1 MDAADRFALVICDM
15 QPDLLK
21 SIPADA
27 RAALLDSIK
36 PCIEG
41 ARANGWLIVFCGV
54 KFPKGYANVTPK
66 HRIYGGFQRLNAKM
80 GDERAHWFME
90 GHPGA
95 EIEPFLAPHDGD
107 AVVWRQGHLPGAELR
122 EALRPR
128 GITKA
133 TVVGIKASYAV
144 QATCQALC
152 DEGLQVYA
160 VRECVQDD
168 VPERLDAVLDHLL
181 PIYAEIVT
189 WEDFLLGIGME
200 SFIEELRAKA
210 LPAPPSFR
218 PAARGQGEADLHNV
232 LFCTDCKRG
241 GHGQL
246 YCKYLLERPNWRTFP
261 DEPWFQDQYWKEYYC
276 PEGRRVVDFA
286 DEPQFSRI
294 AMYLSGRVYLE
305 DKTKLIDIAC
315 GHMPETFIIEKG
327 AWIGKAPPPDD
338 VVPKAPWFV
347 KQADRNWGTSIR
359 CCLHPSECLGLVDPA
374 NRYVVQQHVLDPFLT
389 DDGRKCH
396 VKFYLLLVGLED
408 GRRWNLYTYK
418 DGYACISPH
427 KWGSDDTSSDTQV
440 TIIRSERLSTVKG
453 WGAWPAGY
461 TTCKEVAAQVVKQ
474 AVEQGK
480 LEGRDGKKQF
490 EIFSA
495 DFVLD
500 TSGKAW
506 LLEFNFDPVLRDD
519 DRHAS
524 TDDSAMVRA
533 ALSIVLPWEQGSP
546 GFWDFAGEFVGRSV
560 DNGAGGEGA

>member
-1 MDAADRFALVICDM
+1 MAT
-15 QPDLLK
+15 PW
-21 SIPADA
+21 S
-27 RAALLDSIK
+27 
-36 PCIEG
+36 G
-41 ARANGWLIVFCGV
+41 ARATSRALSCGRRC
-54 KFPKGYANVTPK
+54 G
-66 HRIYGGFQRLNAKM
+66 R
-80 GDERAHWFME
+80 
-90 GHPGA
+90 GA
-95 EIEPFLAPHDGD
+95 S
-107 AVVWRQGHLPGAELR
+107 RR
-122 EALRPR
+122 
-128 GITKA
+128 
-133 TVVGIKASYAV
+133 
-144 QATCQALC
+144 
-152 DEGLQVYA
+152 
-160 VRECVQDD
+160 
-168 VPERLDAVLDHLL
+168 
-181 PIYAEIVT
+181 
-189 WEDFLLGIGME
+189 
-200 SFIEELRAKA
+200 
-210 LPAPPSFR
+210 PPSWASRLATQCRRHARHFATR
-218 PAARGQGEADLHNV
+218 VCRFTPCASACKMTFLSDWTPCSTTFCRFMQRSSHGRTSSLASAWRASSRSSVPRLSPHRRASVPRRAARARRICIMCF
-232 LFCTDCKRG
+232 FCTDCKRG